1 MTYEIK
7 IDVSKIDKA
16 SLYKGTKGTYLTLQV
31 IETPK
36 SEYGTHMVKQVLSKD
51 VYQKLTEEQR
61 KNIPILGN
69 MKPSKFQPVETVV
82 AEEVT
87 SPQEK
92 TQVIDPLAAP
102 AETDSPLPF

>member
-1 MTYEIK
+1 MTYEIR

-16 SLYKGTKGTYLTLQV
+16 SLYKGAKGNYLTLQV

-36 SEYGTHMVKQVLSKD
+36 SEYGTHMVKQVLSKEA
-51 VYQKLTEEQR
+51 YSALTEEQR
-61 KNIPILGN
+61 KAIPILGN

-87 SPQEK
+87 RPQEK
-92 TQVIDPLAAP
+92 TQVADPL
-102 AETDSPLPF
+102 ENSDQLPF